1 MNTVFKQI
9 CLALIPVIQRL
20 KKIDKLPHRLR
31 PAQSS
36 SIKSLSLVIL
46 PSQLMF
52 GHVTSQ
58 IYTPC
63 VFFYVSGLDQH
74 RVSVRVCLLPWVS
87 VAAGPKTL
95 CVHCWECDWIEFGQC
110 QRTVSHISPLPYG
123 NSADLHAQRENV
135 ISMLLVFPMSETS
148 NFKTVCLY
156 FPSMRLSCSKIS
168 SGNMR
173 TPVPDAQN
181 VM

>member
-95 CVHCWECDWIEFGQC
+95 CVHCWECRDWVWAMPVDCESYFTPTIWKLCRPTRSRGKCNQHVIDVPQHSRQYAYTFQICSSCSEIASVIWGQ
-110 QRTVSHISPLPYG
+110 PLP
-123 NSADLHAQRENV
+123 V
-135 ISMLLVFPMSETS
+135 V
-148 NFKTVCLY
+148 
-156 FPSMRLSCSKIS
+156 
-168 SGNMR
+168 
-173 TPVPDAQN
+173 
-181 VM
+181 